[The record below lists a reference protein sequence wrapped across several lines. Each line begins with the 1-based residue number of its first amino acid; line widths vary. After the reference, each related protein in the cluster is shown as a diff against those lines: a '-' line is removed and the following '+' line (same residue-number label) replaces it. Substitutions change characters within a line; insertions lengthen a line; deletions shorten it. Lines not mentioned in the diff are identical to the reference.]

1 MADSGAKTITGVR
14 PAPAAPFRPVR
25 LGPNE
30 ALVERRADGAILVRS
45 PYTLPE
51 YPLRLT
57 DRLDYWA
64 ATTPDAIFI
73 AEREAGGAWRS
84 LTYAE
89 TRREARA
96 VAAALVGRNLSA
108 DRPVAILSGNDIEH
122 ALLGFA
128 CMYAGIPYAPIS
140 PAYSIVSQDL
150 AKLRH
155 VIGKLTPGLVFA
167 ADGAHYGRA
176 IEAVLPADAT
186 LVVTRNPPARRGTIL
201 FHEFRGTPGAALDAA
216 HADVGPDT
224 VAKLLFTSGSTGLPK
239 GVINTHRMLSS
250 NQMMIRESLAFLKDE
265 PPVILDWLPWNH
277 TFGGNH
283 DIGLVLFNGGSFY
296 IDAGKPTPD
305 GIGETVRNL
314 RDIAPTIYFNVPKG
328 FESLIPH
335 LDADRALAEKFFSR
349 LKLNFYAA
357 AGLPQHIW
365 DALDDLAVRTTGE
378 RIVMLSGLGATETSP
393 FAFVVSPDNSRSG
406 YVGLPCA
413 GLDVKLTPVD
423 DKLEARLKGPNVT
436 PGYWREP
443 ELTRLAFDEEGW
455 YRLGDALKFVD
466 ERDPQKG
473 LLFDGRINEDFKLS
487 SGTWVSVGPLR
498 QKFIAHFA
506 PYVREVVLAGA
517 NRDEIGALI
526 FLDPDARQTVAL
538 RAEIARRLTSL
549 AREAKGSS
557 TRITRAIVLEE
568 PPSVDGG
575 EITDKGS
582 INQKAVLA
590 RRAAL
595 VDALYA
601 DPPPA
606 NVITATES
614 VLCA

>member
-1 MADSGAKTITGVR
+1 MAEAGAQVR
-14 PAPAAPFRPVR
+14 MPSSAPFRPVR

-30 ALVERRADGAILVRS
+30 AVVERRADGAILVRS
-45 PYTLPE
+45 PYPLPE
-51 YPLRLT
+51 YPGRLI
-57 DRLDYWA
+57 DRLDHWA
-64 ATTPDAIFI
+64 ELTPDAIFI
-73 AEREAGGAWRS
+73 AEREPGGAWRA

-96 VAAALVGRNLSA
+96 IAAALLGCNLSA
-108 DRPVAILSGNDIEH
+108 ERPVAILSGNDIEH
-122 ALLGFA
+122 ALLGLA
-128 CMYAGIPYAPIS
+128 CMYAGVPYAPIS

-167 ADGAHYGRA
+167 GDGNAFARA
-176 IEAVLPADAT
+176 IEATTPPDAT

-201 FHEFRGTPGAALDAA
+201 FHEFRGTPGPALEAA
-216 HADVGPDT
+216 HAGVGPDT

-239 GVINTHRMLSS
+239 GVINTQRMLSS
-250 NQMMIRESLAFLKDE
+250 NQVMIRETMQFLQDE

-283 DIGLVLFNGGSFY
+283 DVGLVLFNGGSFY
-296 IDAGKPTPD
+296 IDAGKPTPA

-328 FESLIPH
+328 FESLIPY

-349 LKLNFYAA
+349 LRLNFYAA

-393 FAFVVSPDNSRSG
+393 FAFVCGPDNPRSG

-413 GLDVKLTPVD
+413 GLDVKLTPVAG
-423 DKLEARLKGPNVT
+423 KLEARLKGPNIT

-455 YRLGDALKFVD
+455 YRLGDALKFLD

-473 LLFDGRINEDFKLS
+473 LFFDGRINEDFKLS

-498 QKFIAHFA
+498 QDFIAHFA
-506 PYVREVVLAGA
+506 PYVRDVVFTGA
-517 NRDEIGALI
+517 NRDTIGALI
-526 FLDPDARQTVAL
+526 FLDPDANRGPAL
-538 RAEIARRLTSL
+538 QRELARRLGSL
-549 AREAKGSS
+549 ARGARGSS
-557 TRITRAIVLEE
+557 TRIVRAIVLEE
-568 PPSVDGG
+568 QPSVDSG

-582 INQKAVLA
+582 INQKAVLT

-595 VDALYA
+595 VDALYTE
-601 DPPPA
+601 PPPS
-606 NVITATES
+606 NVIVASEG
-614 VLCA
+614 AAGE